1 MSSKPS
7 KTSIQKLRG
16 ASSTK
21 TTLDAIIPTTP
32 ACPAIGKSTGIKVQ
46 RMDFCDPQ
54 GGKGASDRMAT
65 AKNHIRI
72 FISEG
77 NDVTAAQ
84 QMKDAL
90 LSHGGFKAVRVSAAD
105 QLEEISIEQPKIQ
118 GTEANIIPT

>member
-1 MSSKPS
+1 MLSFQQHHPCLSSNREVDWNQS
-7 KTSIQKLRG
+7 
-16 ASSTK
+16 
-21 TTLDAIIPTTP
+21 
-32 ACPAIGKSTGIKVQ
+32 Q

-54 GGKGASDRMAT
+54 GGKGAADRMAAT

-72 FISEG
+72 FINKG
-77 NDVTAAQ
+77 NDVTTAQ

-90 LSHGGFKAVRVSAAD
+90 LSHGGIKGVRVAVAD

>member
-1 MSSKPS
+1 
-7 KTSIQKLRG
+7 
-16 ASSTK
+16 
-21 TTLDAIIPTTP
+21 
-32 ACPAIGKSTGIKVQ
+32 
-46 RMDFCDPQ
+46 MDFCDPQ
-54 GGKGASDRMAT
+54 GGKGAADRMAT
-65 AKNHIRI
+65 GKNHIRI